1 MTAEL
6 TLIGKKFGIYF
17 GTALVTFFTPITG
30 ALWFVVALVVTDT
43 ITGIMKAGKM
53 KVQHIE
59 SKKAFRLVPKL
70 IFYFLIVIL
79 AQCMYI
85 SIDNEIPFVKLALVG
100 IGWIEIKSIDENFN
114 ELFGFSFLDKCLEAG
129 KKITEIKRK

>member
-43 ITGIMKAGKM
+43 ITGIMKAGKS
-53 KVQHIE
+53 KVQQIQ